1 MDGEL
6 LSATFVE
13 LTDTL
18 VAGFDVIDFL
28 HVLTN
33 RSVQLLDVSAAG
45 LLLADPRGELR
56 VVAASSEAARLLELF
71 QLQND
76 QGPCLDCFRTGRAV
90 QAADLAAAERRWPR
104 FVPAARAAGFGAVQA
119 LPMRLREQVIGA
131 LNLFRAGPGTLAPAD
146 IRVGQ
151 ALADVATISL
161 LHERSMRHSDTLNEQ
176 LQTALNSRVIIEQ
189 AKGKL
194 AERLGVDTDQAFSVL
209 RDRARTSNRRLSDLA
224 RAFVDGTEPLTSL
237 NVSKTR
243 PRRPG
248 DGTARPAPG
257 GLSTRV
263 CFSPQADV
271 GGGVL
276 ICAIGIDAVRHIRQR
291 REFIALAWIP
301 VLLGAH
307 QFIEALVWLW
317 LQGHVPRGIG
327 HVALWAYL
335 LIAFVVLPVFIPLAV
350 IAVEPTRR
358 RKQMMAP
365 FALLG
370 AAVAVTLLA
379 AMVRGPVGVRLA
391 PYHLSYSIRVADGL
405 LIIALYVMAVC
416 GPLLVSGYRNVALF
430 GLVNLVA
437 VIVIARLTIAGFAS
451 VWCGWAALSSAAITL
466 HCRFARPHPQRTGS
480 GPDGLI
486 SAV

>member
-1 MDGEL
+1 
-6 LSATFVE
+6 
-13 LTDTL
+13 
-18 VAGFDVIDFL
+18 
-28 HVLTN
+28 
-33 RSVQLLDVSAAG
+33 
-45 LLLADPRGELR
+45 
-56 VVAASSEAARLLELF
+56 
-71 QLQND
+71 
-76 QGPCLDCFRTGRAV
+76 
-90 QAADLAAAERRWPR
+90 
-104 FVPAARAAGFGAVQA
+104 
-119 LPMRLREQVIGA
+119 
-131 LNLFRAGPGTLAPAD
+131 
-146 IRVGQ
+146 
-151 ALADVATISL
+151 
-161 LHERSMRHSDTLNEQ
+161 
-176 LQTALNSRVIIEQ
+176 
-189 AKGKL
+189 
-194 AERLGVDTDQAFSVL
+194 
-209 RDRARTSNRRLSDLA
+209 
-224 RAFVDGTEPLTSL
+224 
-237 NVSKTR
+237 
-243 PRRPG
+243 
-248 DGTARPAPG
+248 
-257 GLSTRV
+257 V

-271 GGGVL
+271 AGGVL

-335 LIAFVVLPVFIPLAV
+335 LIAFVELPVFIPLAV

-405 LIIALYVMAVC
+405 LIVALYVVAVC

-466 HCRFARPHPQRTGS
+466 HCRSAKPIPSTPLAG
-480 GPDGLI
+480 GDGLT
-486 SAV
+486 SVG